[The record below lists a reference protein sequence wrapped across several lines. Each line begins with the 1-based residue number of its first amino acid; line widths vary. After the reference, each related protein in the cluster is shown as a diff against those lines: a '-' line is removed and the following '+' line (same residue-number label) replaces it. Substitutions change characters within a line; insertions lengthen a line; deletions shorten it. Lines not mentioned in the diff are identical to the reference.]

1 MQLKAY
7 QDLVQDEMTKRLAEP
22 CSTKSLGDA
31 QLVNIGMNLENDQC
45 IKEQLGKKINSLTI
59 QNTLTCHE

>member
-1 MQLKAY
+1 MYSALHPAPPTQLKAY

-22 CSTKSLGDA
+22 CSMKLLRDA

-45 IKEQLGKKINSLTI
+45 VKEWLCEK
-59 QNTLTCHE
+59 